1 MSSIIAMT
9 ALLASAAVAASVG
22 SAVVLNGCTYEIYL
36 ADVPASGGGYQA
48 IDKTLQ
54 PNETW
59 SQQWTELTNGNG
71 WSIKLSKDNS
81 WSDIMQYEYTFHNDG
96 GIWFDLSEV
105 NGNPWNGN
113 WEITAESPSSTCE
126 PKQAA
131 YRYATDDA
139 YGMQYCPQDA
149 VITVTLC
156 SGESQNNGS
165 AASASLSAAALSS
178 SIATASGLSMA
189 STPISTPSIVA
200 PTIAPASS
208 NPAAYTGPHHWRG
221 NQNNAAV
228 SPATTL
234 STVTTPAAVY
244 DLGGV
249 TVTEIETAIVTEF
262 VTAYNK
268 RHEHHPRH
276 NRA

>member
-105 NGNPWNGN
+105 NGNPWRDN
-113 WEITAESPSSTCE
+113 WEITAESPSSICE
-126 PKQAA
+126 PRQAA

-165 AASASLSAAALSS
+165 AASASSSAAALSS
-178 SIATASGLSMA
+178 SVATASGVSTA
-189 STPISTPSIVA
+189 STPSSTPFIVA
-200 PTIAPASS
+200 PTTAPASS
-208 NPAAYTGPHHWRG
+208 TTAAYTGPHHWLG
-221 NQNNAAV
+221 NQNKAAV

-234 STVTTPAAVY
+234 STVTTSAATY
-244 DLGGV
+244 DFGAV
-249 TVTEIETAIVTEF
+249 TVTEVETAVVTEI
-262 VTAYNK
+262 VTAYGK
-268 RHEHHPRH
+268 RHEHHRRH